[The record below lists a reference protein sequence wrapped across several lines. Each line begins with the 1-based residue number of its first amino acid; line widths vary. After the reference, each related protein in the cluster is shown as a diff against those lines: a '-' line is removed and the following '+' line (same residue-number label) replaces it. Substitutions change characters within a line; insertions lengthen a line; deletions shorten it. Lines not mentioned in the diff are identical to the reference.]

1 MTAPQ
6 RREGVE
12 GLKSQGVS
20 ERRACDLACTSRSVA
35 RYRPVRRNEDELVER
50 IKSLAG
56 LNPRYGCPRIWA
68 LLKRE
73 GRAVNRKR
81 VHRLWRKLKLQVPRR
96 RRKKRYASGGQVP
109 LRAQHPN
116 HVWTWDFI
124 YDTTAD
130 GRTLRSLTVSDEFTR
145 EGLAI
150 QTGRRFP
157 ARRAVEVLER
167 LVAAHGAPEHLRSD
181 NGPEFIARLMK
192 RYLEG
197 RGIGARYI
205 EPGSPWQ
212 NAYGESFN
220 GKFRDECLNLEVYST
235 EAEAQVVH
243 ECWRRHFNT
252 ERPHSSLDYRT
263 PLEFKAQWTAE
274 RAGGGSGP
282 GREAS
287 LPHTGP
293 DMRRTGGALRPRPH
307 ARSPA
312 AALGFLSRRALS
324 SAQAVDTV
332 AGGR

>member
-1 MTAPQ
+1 MSAPQ
-6 RREGVE
+6 RREGA
-12 GLKSQGVS
+12 GRLKGQGVS
-20 ERRACDLACTSRSVA
+20 ERRACQLVGTSRSVV
-35 RYRPVRRNEDELVER
+35 RYRSATRDEDELVER
-50 IKSLAG
+50 IKSLAA

-68 LLKRE
+68 LLRRE

-81 VHRLWRKLKLQVPRR
+81 VQRLWRALKLQVPRR
-96 RRKKRYASGGQVP
+96 RRKKRYASTGQVP

-157 ARRAVEVLER
+157 ARRVVEVLER
-167 LVAAHGAPEHLRSD
+167 LVGEHGAPQYVRSD
-181 NGPEFIARLMK
+181 NGPEFIARLLK

-197 RGIGARYI
+197 RGVSTKYIDPGA
-205 EPGSPWQ
+205 PWQ

-220 GKFRDECLNLEVYST
+220 GKFRDECLNMEVYYS
-235 EAEAQVVH
+235 EAEAQTVH
-243 ECWRRHFNT
+243 EEWRRRFNT
-252 ERPHSSLDYRT
+252 ERPHSSLKYQT
-263 PLEFKAQWTAE
+263 PAEFKAQWLAE
-274 RAGGGSGP
+274 RAGGGS

-293 DMRRTGGALRPRPH
+293 DMSETGGAVRPRPH
-307 ARSPA
+307 VRSPA
-312 AALGFLSRRALS
+312 AALRFLSRRALS
-324 SAQAVDTV
+324 SAQAVETV